1 MKGLSIVKNISY
13 TFIANAIA
21 LVVSLF
27 STLILPKMTS
37 ELDFGYWQLYVLYM
51 SYAGLFHLGLCD
63 GIYLKYGGKIYDSL
77 DKRLIRDQ
85 LLFLSGF
92 VAILEVIVA
101 LVLFFNEN
109 NSQKKV
115 VIILFCLGAFAH
127 VIKTFFLLILQAT
140 DQIKKYANI
149 TILDRIVFVILL
161 ILFLFEGQN
170 TYIFIIWADII
181 GRWISLGLS
190 ALEFKDILK
199 KEKYFKADVWSEI
212 RDNIKIGLPLLISG
226 IAANFIVGVIRLGIE
241 NGWDIVIFG
250 KVSLSLSIV
259 NMILSFVTMI
269 GIVFFPV
276 LKKIQYQHY
285 AFVFK
290 NLNIIVVLFA
300 LGCLIFAIPVQKII
314 RIWLP
319 DYSFSMQIMVWIM
332 PICVFESEMSILL
345 NTYMKALRK
354 EKIILLINF
363 SIMVFSMI
371 YAYVFTSYYPN
382 LYVAIAGIVIFLGI
396 KALFTKIYV
405 ISKLKIKNEFNLY
418 VEFLVTPL
426 YVFAVTTLSGW
437 HSMFLYLLIYIL
449 LIAWLKKDILN
460 IIRFG
465 TDVLRR

>member
-170 TYIFIIWADII
+170 TYIFIIWM
-181 GRWISLGLS
+181 
-190 ALEFKDILK
+190 DILRSISIRVQR
-199 KEKYFKADVWSEI
+199 YFKK
-212 RDNIKIGLPLLISG
+212 RKI
-226 IAANFIVGVIRLGIE
+226 F
-241 NGWDIVIFG
+241 
-250 KVSLSLSIV
+250 
-259 NMILSFVTMI
+259 
-269 GIVFFPV
+269 
-276 LKKIQYQHY
+276 
-285 AFVFK
+285 
-290 NLNIIVVLFA
+290 
-300 LGCLIFAIPVQKII
+300 
-314 RIWLP
+314 
-319 DYSFSMQIMVWIM
+319 
-332 PICVFESEMSILL
+332 
-345 NTYMKALRK
+345 
-354 EKIILLINF
+354 
-363 SIMVFSMI
+363 
-371 YAYVFTSYYPN
+371 
-382 LYVAIAGIVIFLGI
+382 
-396 KALFTKIYV
+396 
-405 ISKLKIKNEFNLY
+405 
-418 VEFLVTPL
+418 
-426 YVFAVTTLSGW
+426 
-437 HSMFLYLLIYIL
+437 
-449 LIAWLKKDILN
+449 
-460 IIRFG
+460 
-465 TDVLRR
+465 